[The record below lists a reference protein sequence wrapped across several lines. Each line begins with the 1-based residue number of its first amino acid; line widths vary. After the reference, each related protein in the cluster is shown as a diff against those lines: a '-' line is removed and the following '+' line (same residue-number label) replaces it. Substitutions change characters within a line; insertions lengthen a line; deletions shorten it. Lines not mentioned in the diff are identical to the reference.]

1 MELKINAALLALLGL
16 AWGSLTARTPVA
28 PLDPSAAHPGVQEL
42 ARLEDR
48 VAHEPDDPIGVRR
61 LAEAYLD
68 MHRPGLAVAVLRA
81 ADPAILERPTI
92 AHRLAEAYERSGR
105 VADALATADLALRRC
120 ARALGTRPSATPVP
134 LHVCDARAHAV
145 LSVHRDALAH
155 LVAWGVDRPSQDP
168 RTADAYARATRR
180 ARLAFATPCP
190 RPAPPRMR
198 ALYPGASG
206 HQGARVASAKQGL
219 PHFLTSKLTGALLL
233 MGAAVA
239 AIAWANSPFAESYRE
254 LFSTTLGV
262 FFGDFGLKK
271 PLVLWIND
279 GLMGVF
285 FFYVGLEIKREVRI
299 GELSSPRRVALP
311 AFAALGGMVG
321 PASIFAAITMGTP
334 AIDGWGIP
342 MATDIAFAL
351 GVLAILGDRVPASL
365 KVFLTALAIVD
376 DIGAVTVVAL
386 FYTDEVALLSLGTG
400 AALLLV
406 GVVLN
411 RRQVRH
417 TGLYFA
423 LGLLVWLA
431 FLKSGVHAT
440 IAALLMAF
448 TIPARSKIDG
458 EAFASSLEGELRALR
473 ELGLPKRGEINSL
486 EQQEAVDA
494 LGATVHEASS
504 PLLQLEHALV
514 PVVGLL
520 VMPVFA
526 LANAGVSIGEG
537 IGEAI
542 QSPLA
547 VGVLVGLLV
556 GKPVGVVL
564 MSFLAVRLRVAD
576 LPEGVS
582 WRHITGAG
590 FLSGIGF
597 TMALFIAS
605 LAFDAPQDVDAA
617 KVGILLASALAGVT
631 GALLL
636 RSAPAVPS
644 AEPVAAGEMAAT
656 EAAA

>member
-1 MELKINAALLALLGL
+1 M
-16 AWGSLTARTPVA
+16 
-28 PLDPSAAHPGVQEL
+28 
-42 ARLEDR
+42 
-48 VAHEPDDPIGVRR
+48 
-61 LAEAYLD
+61 
-68 MHRPGLAVAVLRA
+68 
-81 ADPAILERPTI
+81 
-92 AHRLAEAYERSGR
+92 
-105 VADALATADLALRRC
+105 
-120 ARALGTRPSATPVP
+120 
-134 LHVCDARAHAV
+134 
-145 LSVHRDALAH
+145 
-155 LVAWGVDRPSQDP
+155 
-168 RTADAYARATRR
+168 
-180 ARLAFATPCP
+180 
-190 RPAPPRMR
+190 
-198 ALYPGASG
+198 GAG
-206 HQGARVASAKQGL
+206 VASSAQGL

-239 AIAWANSPFAESYRE
+239 AIVWANSPFAASYE
-254 LFSTTLGV
+254 ALFETTLGV
-262 FFGDFGLKK
+262 FFGEFGLKK

-311 AFAALGGMVG
+311 AFAALGGMVV
-321 PASIFAAITMGTP
+321 PASIFAAITHGTS
-334 AIDGWGIP
+334 AIGGWGIP

-351 GVLAILGDRVPASL
+351 GVLAILGDRVPTSL

-386 FYTDEVALLSLGTG
+386 FYTDEVALLTLGIG
-400 AALLLV
+400 AALLVV
-406 GVVLN
+406 GVILN

-448 TIPARSKIDG
+448 TIPSRSKIDG
-458 EAFASSLEGELRALR
+458 EAFVASVEGELKALR
-473 ELGLPKRGEINSL
+473 ELGLPARGEVNSL

-494 LGATVHEASS
+494 LGATVTRASS

-514 PVVGLL
+514 PVVGLI

-526 LANAGVSIGEG
+526 LANAGVSLGG
-537 IGEAI
+537 GLGEAV

-547 VGVLVGLLV
+547 VGVLMGLLV

-564 MSFLAVRLRVAD
+564 MSYLAVRLRVAD
-576 LPEGVS
+576 LPEGVT

-590 FLSGIGF
+590 LLSGIGF

-605 LAFDAPQDVDAA
+605 LAFDAAEDVAAA
-617 KVGILLASALAGVT
+617 KVGILLASALAGIA

-636 RSAPAVPS
+636 RTARAPKTEKA
-644 AEPVAAGEMAAT
+644 AEMATRVAA
-656 EAAA
+656 